1 MKTGSYYSVPG
12 RVQLTDLVSTLQ
24 HHAITASN
32 RMEQDGEVPRTP
44 NHLQGTA
51 VLCFIMSSID
61 LMGVSIS
68 IQLTGTRS

>member
-1 MKTGSYYSVPG
+1 
-12 RVQLTDLVSTLQ
+12 
-24 HHAITASN
+24 
-32 RMEQDGEVPRTP
+32 MEQDGEVPRTP